1 MAKKDLKDPQL
12 VQEQNLA
19 EAASKTE
26 EFITKYGK
34 IISWTVIGILVI
46 GLAVVAYTKF
56 YLQPKKAEASEQ
68 MFHAEQ
74 VFLLGGEE
82 NYRTALEGDGNY
94 LGFEEIAETY
104 GDKAG
109 KAIWLYAGICEL
121 QTGDYEQAVKY
132 LKKYK
137 VSDKILQSRAQAAI
151 AGAYVELERYE
162 EALAE
167 YKKAAATVDNMLS
180 AGYLFQA
187 GIVAEKLG
195 DNNEAL
201 SLYKEIKDKYY
212 QSPEAMDI
220 DKYISNLENAE

>member
-1 MAKKDLKDPQL
+1 MAKKNLKDPQM

-19 EAASKTE
+19 EAASRTE
-26 EFITKYGK
+26 EFISKYGK
-34 IISWTVIGILVI
+34 TISWIVIGILLV

-74 VFLLGGEE
+74 YFILGDYEQALKGDD
-82 NYRTALEGDGNY
+82 NYP
-94 LGFEEIAETY
+94 GFEETADTY
-104 GDKAG
+104 GSKAG
-109 KAIWLYAGICEL
+109 KAVWLYTGICEL
-121 QTGDYEQAVKY
+121 QTGNYEDAVKY
-132 LKKYK
+132 LKKYSVK
-137 VSDKILQSRAQAAI
+137 DNILQSRAQGAI
-151 AGAYVELERYE
+151 AGAYVELEQYDN
-162 EALAE
+162 ALAM

-195 DNNEAL
+195 KKDEAL
-201 SLYKEIKDKYY
+201 SLYKEIKEKYY

>member
-1 MAKKDLKDPQL
+1 MAKKNLKDPQM
-12 VQEQNLA
+12 VQEQNLQ

-26 EFITKYGK
+26 EFIAQYGK
-34 IISWTVIGILVI
+34 LISWIVIGILII

-74 VFLLGGEE
+74 NFILGDYEQALKGDD
-82 NYRTALEGDGNY
+82 NYP
-94 LGFEEIAETY
+94 GFEEIADTY
-104 GDKAG
+104 GAKAG
-109 KAIWLYAGICEL
+109 KAIWLYTGICEL
-121 QTGDYEQAVKY
+121 QTGNYEEAVKY
-132 LKKYK
+132 LKKYSVK
-137 VSDKILQSRAQAAI
+137 DNILQSRAQGAL
-151 AGAYVELERYE
+151 AGAYVELEQYD
-162 EALAE
+162 EALAM
-167 YKKAAATVDNMLS
+167 YKKAAATVNNMLS

-187 GIVAEKLG
+187 GLVAEKLG
-195 DNNEAL
+195 KKDEAL

>member
-1 MAKKDLKDPQL
+1 MAKKKFKDPQM

-26 EFITKYGK
+26 EFISKYGK
-34 IISWTVIGILVI
+34 LISWIVIGILLV

-74 VFLLGGEE
+74 NFILGDYELALNGDD
-82 NYRTALEGDGNY
+82 NYP
-94 LGFEEIAETY
+94 GFEEIADTY
-104 GDKAG
+104 GNKAG
-109 KAIWLYAGICEL
+109 KAIWLYTGICEL
-121 QTGDYEQAVKY
+121 QTGNYEEAVKY
-132 LKKYK
+132 LKKYQVK
-137 VSDKILQSRAQAAI
+137 DNILQARAQGAI
-151 AGAYVELERYE
+151 AGALVELEKYD
-162 EALAE
+162 EALAM
-167 YKKAAATVDNMLS
+167 YKKAAKTSDNMLS

-195 DNNEAL
+195 DTQEAL

-220 DKYISNLENAE
+220 DKYISALE

>member
-1 MAKKDLKDPQL
+1 M

-26 EFITKYGK
+26 EFISKYGK
-34 IISWTVIGILVI
+34 TISWIVIGILLV

-74 VFLLGGEE
+74 YFILGDYEQALKGDD
-82 NYRTALEGDGNY
+82 NYP
-94 LGFEEIAETY
+94 GFEEIADTY
-104 GDKAG
+104 GSKAG
-109 KAIWLYAGICEL
+109 KAVWLYTGICEL
-121 QTGDYEQAVKY
+121 QTGNYEDAVKY
-132 LKKYK
+132 LKKYSVK
-137 VSDKILQSRAQAAI
+137 DNILQSRAQGAI
-151 AGAYVELERYE
+151 AGAYVELEQYDN
-162 EALAE
+162 ALAM

-195 DNNEAL
+195 KKDEAL
-201 SLYKEIKDKYY
+201 SLYKEIKEKYY

>member
-26 EFITKYGK
+26 EFISKYGK
-34 IISWTVIGILVI
+34 FISWAVIGILVI

-74 VFLLGGEE
+74 SFLLGDYELALNGND
-82 NYRTALEGDGNY
+82 NYP
-94 LGFEEIAETY
+94 GFEEIADTY
-104 GDKAG
+104 GNKAG

-121 QTGDYEQAVKY
+121 QLGNYEDAVKY
-132 LKKYK
+132 LKKYN
-137 VSDKILQSRAQAAI
+137 VSDKILLSRAQAAI
-151 AGAYVELERYE
+151 AGAYVELEKYD

-195 DNNEAL
+195 KKDEAL
-201 SLYKEIKDKYY
+201 ALYKEIKDKYY

>member
-1 MAKKDLKDPQL
+1 MAKKNLKDPQM

-26 EFITKYGK
+26 EFISEYGK
-34 IISWTVIGILVI
+34 LISWIVIGILVV

-74 VFLLGGEE
+74 SFILGDYEQALKGDD
-82 NYRTALEGDGNY
+82 NYP
-94 LGFEEIAETY
+94 GFEEIADTY
-104 GDKAG
+104 GNKAG

-195 DNNEAL
+195 KKDEAL
-201 SLYKEIKDKYY
+201 ALYKEIKDKYY